1 MGIGPYPRLFGARP
15 GLRHVNDMNYE
26 TKIRSG
32 LQPAIDPVM
41 GDGDFGS
48 TGGGQRRLVI
58 VAVLIAVALG
68 FGWYFMHKSPAPTDA
83 ASASNSQAQSV
94 SVITP
99 GRTNVTGSITA
110 SGTIAARRE
119 MPVGIAG
126 EGGRVISVLVD
137 AGDWVRAGQ
146 VLAVVD
152 RSVQAQQIAGQAANI
167 EVQRANARIAQA
179 NLDRALK
186 LVERGFISKADV
198 DRLTATRDAAVAQVS
213 VASAELGQLRA
224 SSARLNIVA
233 PAAGLVLTRGVE
245 PGQIVSPGSG
255 VLFRIA
261 KDGQFEMQARLAEN
275 DLARLAVGQSAEVTP
290 VGTDKPY
297 IGQIWQLSPTI
308 DAQTRE
314 GIARIALAY
323 DRALRPGGF
332 ASAQIRS
339 GSVTAPM
346 LPESAILSDQQGPF
360 VYVVDQGNKVS
371 RRSVKTGDVTAQ
383 GIVVTDGIA
392 GNERI
397 VLRAGGFLNPG
408 DVVRPVTANAAA
420 PAARPGS

>member
-1 MGIGPYPRLFGARP
+1 
-15 GLRHVNDMNYE
+15 MNYE
-26 TKIRSG
+26 ATIRSG
-32 LQPAIDPVM
+32 LQPAMEPAI
-41 GDGDFGS
+41 GDGEHGS
-48 TGGGQRRLVI
+48 GGGRRRMGI
-58 VAVLIAVALG
+58 VAVVVAVVLG
-68 FGWYFMHKSPAPTDA
+68 LGWYLMHKGPAATDA
-83 ASASNSQAQSV
+83 TSARNAQAQSV
-94 SVITP
+94 SVVTP
-99 GRTNVTGSITA
+99 GLTSVTGTITA

-126 EGGRVISVLVD
+126 EGGRVVSVLVD
-137 AGDWVRAGQ
+137 AGDWVQAGQ

-198 DRLTATRDAAVAQVS
+198 DRLTATRDAAVAQVR

-224 SSARLNIVA
+224 SSARLNIIA

-290 VGTDKPY
+290 VGTAKPF

-339 GSVTAPM
+339 GSVTAPI

-360 VYVVDQGNKVS
+360 VYVVDQGNKVV
-371 RRSVKTGDVTAQ
+371 RRTVKTGDVTAR
-383 GIVVTDGIA
+383 GIVVAEGLS
-392 GNERI
+392 GNERV

-408 DVVRPVTANAAA
+408 DIVRPVPSSPAA
-420 PAARPGS
+420 PAARPGA